1 MRLTMIWTQSD
12 SARLGLTHT
21 ASFKDSGQ
29 IMRKGLILLFLTIAV
44 LVALGADLLLR
55 RGFRANT
62 PVPPWEATLARG
74 VRNLSIP
81 GAERDKKNPVAP
93 GAPLLQEGRGS
104 FLAHCAACHGVDG
117 SGKTPVGSNLYPR
130 VPDLR
135 SAPTQ
140 RLTDG
145 EIHYI
150 IENGVQLTGMPAWN
164 KAGSEDDIWKL
175 VLFVRSLGPLS
186 PDERQQQSVVM
197 ASAHYTGS
205 QSCEKCHQEIY
216 ARWKKTPMANVVR
229 DPREHPEAIAA
240 DPATNNVAR
249 FTKDQ
254 VAFVY
259 GSLWKQRYF
268 TKVGDDYYP
277 SAGAVGLRRSL
288 LAPVSRAGQGWR
300 LVDRFLPFG

>member
-1 MRLTMIWTQSD
+1 
-12 SARLGLTHT
+12 
-21 ASFKDSGQ
+21 
-29 IMRKGLILLFLTIAV
+29 MRKGLILLFLTIAV

-55 RGFRANT
+55 RGFRANA

-81 GAERDKKNPVAP
+81 GTEIAKKNPVA
-93 GAPLLQEGRGS
+93 ANAQFLQEGRNS

-117 SGKTPVGSNLYPR
+117 SGKTPVGANLYPR

-135 SAPTQ
+135 SEPTQ

-150 IENGVQLTGMPAWN
+150 IENGVQLTGMPAWS

-175 VLFVRSLGPLS
+175 VLFVRNLGPLS
-186 PDERQQQSVVM
+186 PKEREQQSAM
-197 ASAHYTGS
+197 LASAHYTGS

-229 DPREHPEAIAA
+229 DPHEHPEAITPDLAN
-240 DPATNNVAR
+240 NNVAR
-249 FTKDQ
+249 FTKNQ

-268 TKVGDDYYP
+268 TKVGDDYFP
-277 SAGAVGLRRSL
+277 L
-288 LAPVSRAGQGWR
+288 PVQWDFAENSWRPYHVPDKGRR
-300 LVDRFLPFG
+300 LVDRFLPFGQHAAPNRADMRRLSLRRL